1 MLLPVLVTVL
11 VHAGSLQVGPCF
23 APLSRAEEKGRAY
36 GWLQGTESV
45 IGEAGSVE
53 CLDVRMQLEQADE
66 KRSVLTQSLRDCESS
81 LSTSTS
87 SSTSSRGSAPTD
99 GHARHTLQAAAAMPI
114 STAEQVCWE
123 AGSAFN
129 ASLPQCNCLGEPMKG
144 TPTRIVRGVV
154 RNVKL
159 WTWQATPNKCK
170 PWWCSSETG
179 PDPSAAKLH
188 PATALANYP
197 SRANQPLHG

>member
-23 APLSRAEEKGRAY
+23 APSSRAEEKGRGC

-53 CLDVRMQLEQADE
+53 CLDVRMQLAQADE
-66 KRSVLTQSLRDCESS
+66 KRNVLAQSLRDCESS
-81 LSTSTS
+81 LSTSIA
-87 SSTSSRGSAPTD
+87 SSTSSAPTD